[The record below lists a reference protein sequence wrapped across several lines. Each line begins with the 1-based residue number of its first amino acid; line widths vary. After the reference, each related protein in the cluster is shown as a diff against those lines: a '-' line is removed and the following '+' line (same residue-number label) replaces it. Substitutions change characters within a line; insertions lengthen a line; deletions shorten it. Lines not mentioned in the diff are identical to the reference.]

1 MNAIG
6 LVEFKSIARGI
17 AAADIMV
24 KTAAVELLAANP
36 ICPGKY
42 MALVAGDV
50 AAVQSAVQAGVQAGG
65 QAVLDELILPNV
77 HPSVFPAITAT
88 SQVDELQALGI
99 IETFT
104 VASLIIAADASAKA
118 AEVQLIEI
126 RLAAGL
132 GGKSYVTMTGD
143 VAAVKSAVE
152 AGTQRVASQGL
163 LVDSV
168 VIPSPSKLLKKA
180 IL

>member
-1 MNAIG
+1 
-6 LVEFKSIARGI
+6 
-17 AAADIMV
+17 
-24 KTAAVELLAANP
+24 
-36 ICPGKY
+36 
-42 MALVAGDV
+42 
-50 AAVQSAVQAGVQAGG
+50 
-65 QAVLDELILPNV
+65 PNV